1 MRTVYNVATGEIS
14 EHPDEPSSLTNVDL
28 YRIALNETTQQYLKD
43 ITSLQSSWL
52 SAAVLDGT
60 TGTTKKSSIVALIAS
75 RKTQYLADV
84 ASLKTQYPI
93 QA

>member
-1 MRTVYNVATGEIS
+1 MRIVYNVATGEIS

-28 YRIALNETTQQYLKD
+28 YRIALNEITQQYLKD

-52 SAAVLDGT
+52 SAAVSEGT
-60 TGTTKKSSIVALIAS
+60 TGTNKKSSIVALIAS

>member
-1 MRTVYNVATGEIS
+1 MRVEYNFVTGEPT
-14 EHPDEPSSLTNVDL
+14 ELPDDPSPLTRADL
-28 YRIALNETTQQYLKD
+28 YKIALNETTQQYLKD

-52 SAAVLDGT
+52 SAAVLDRT
-60 TGTTKKSSIVALIAS
+60 TETAKKSSIAALIAA